1 MEKKYR
7 KAGLSLILFWLISGL
22 TAQTINL
29 NSITQKEWPNAAC
42 VIIFDSTSTN
52 VMPSGLSHMTQHKL
66 IKIMDDE
73 GAKSQR
79 LFTIGYDPLS
89 AFTRIDKIFIHRA
102 NGATEV
108 YDTSKVADYAAPARM
123 IYWGAREKM
132 ADLGRLY
139 PGDAIE
145 IFTYRKGFTYALL
158 QNPDNSDDKYIPPMR
173 GHFYDIVSFAVDYP
187 TLRKAYIATVPSDKK
202 MQYEIYNGKIN
213 VTTKVI
219 NENTRYTFSKDTLN
233 PLPTEPNMVAM
244 ADVAPKVL
252 MSTSPD
258 WKAKSVWFC
267 GVNEDYGSF
276 KSNKEIN
283 RKVKEI
289 LKEAKTEEDS
299 ISLLTHWVADEI
311 RYSGLSMGEG
321 EGYTLHS
328 GDMNFTDRCGV
339 CKDKAGMLITML
351 RAAGFTSYPAMT
363 MAGEKIFPIP
373 ADQFNHSVTVVKRR
387 NGQYQ
392 LLDPTWVP
400 FTRELWS
407 SLEQQQNYLMGLPNG
422 ADLMITPVSPDS
434 LHWLKGEANWVI
446 NENGTITGSI
456 TIEGEGQSDAAVRG
470 LFANGPARI
479 WKDNLERE
487 ILRVYP
493 SAKLLDINWTDPDQY
508 LKTHAILRITLEIPQ
523 GSQVTNQT
531 ITVQPILTGK
541 LFQRLIW
548 MSGLDT
554 KPVDRKYPFK
564 VRCSQR
570 TTLTEN
576 YTVPKGYKLMNQP
589 AILKVQ
595 NSSAAYFKEIRFA
608 EGACSIT
615 ETTKLTQRVY
625 EPTQWADVKQAA
637 SDMKSGRNQ
646 VMVLSKD

>member
-1 MEKKYR
+1 MKKNHK
-7 KAGLSLILFWLISGL
+7 KAILSIMLLWLISVVS
-22 TAQTINL
+22 AQNLNL
-29 NSITQKEWPNAAC
+29 NSITQKEWPNASC
-42 VIIFDSTSTN
+42 VMVYDSTSTK
-52 VMPSGLSHMTQHKL
+52 VMATGLSHMTQHKL
-66 IKIMDDE
+66 IKILNED
-73 GAKSQR
+73 GAKAQR
-79 LFTIGYDPLS
+79 VITIGYDPLS
-89 AFTRIDKIFIHRA
+89 AFTRVDKIIIYRA
-102 NGATEV
+102 TGKV
-108 YDTSKVADYAAPARM
+108 DLYDTSKIADYAAPARM

-158 QNPDNSDDKYIPPMR
+158 QSAGNSDDKYIPPMR

-187 TLRKAYIATVPSDKK
+187 TLKKVYSAVVPSDKK
-202 MQYEIYNGKIN
+202 MQYEVYNGKIN
-213 VTTKVI
+213 VMTELIK
-219 NENTRYTFSKDTLN
+219 ENTKYTFSKDTLN

-267 GVNEDYGSF
+267 GVNENYGSF

-407 SLEQQQNYLMGLPNG
+407 SLEQQQNYLMGLPEG

-434 LHWLKGEANWVI
+434 LHWLKGDANWVI
-446 NENGTITGSI
+446 DENGTITGSI

-487 ILRVYP
+487 VLRVYP
-493 SAKLLDINWTDPDQY
+493 SAKLIDINWSNPDQY
-508 LKTHAILRITLEIPQ
+508 LKSHAVLRISIELPNYF
-523 GSQVTNQT
+523 QVSDHR
-531 ITVQPILTGK
+531 IMFQPILTGK

-548 MSGLDT
+548 MSNLDP
-554 KPVDRKYPFK
+554 KPNERKYPFR

-570 TTLTEN
+570 TLLSEN
-576 YTVPKGYKLMNQP
+576 YTLPKGYKLTNQP
-589 AILKVQ
+589 ATLSVENTHAGYTRETLVKDGV
-595 NSSAAYFKEIRFA
+595 
-608 EGACSIT
+608 CSIK
-615 ETTKLTQRVY
+615 ETTRLAQRVF
-625 EPTQWADVKQAA
+625 EPAHWGDVKQAVT
-637 SDMKSGRNQ
+637 DLKTGRNQ
-646 VMVLSKD
+646 MIILNKD